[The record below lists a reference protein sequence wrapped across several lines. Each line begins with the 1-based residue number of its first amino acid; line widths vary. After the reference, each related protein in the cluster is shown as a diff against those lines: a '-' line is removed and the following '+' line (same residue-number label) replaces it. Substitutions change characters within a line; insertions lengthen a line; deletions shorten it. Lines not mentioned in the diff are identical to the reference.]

1 MIVVLSGILWLLR
14 FTVGA
19 CVFSFFNVVICR
31 LPAGE
36 SVVRGRSHCPSCGKI
51 LTAKEL
57 IPCVSYLWQRG
68 KCRGCGGKISGRYFW
83 VEFTGG
89 LLFVLCG
96 VSFGFGRSG
105 LLSLQGLLAFAYLG
119 ILTMVAWIDW
129 DTRTIYDRFHI
140 GIGLLGIASLWL
152 FPGHS
157 LADRLMGA
165 VVIAL
170 PMLALAF
177 LIEGA
182 FGGGDIKLMAVSGFL
197 LGWRAVVVAM
207 FLGLITGGV
216 YCIWMLVKKRLARGD
231 SFAFGPFLAIG
242 LGAAF
247 FWGDK
252 LADWY
257 LAFLWQ

>member
-1 MIVVLSGILWLLR
+1 MIAVLSGILWLLR
-14 FTVGA
+14 FAVGA
-19 CVFSFFNVVICR
+19 CVFSFFNVVIYR

-36 SVVRGRSHCPSCGKI
+36 SVVRGRSHCPSCKKI

-68 KCRGCGGKISGRYFW
+68 KCRGCGGKISGRYFL
-83 VEFTGG
+83 VELAGG
-89 LLFVLCG
+89 LLFILCG
-96 VSFGFGRSG
+96 ISFGFGVSG
-105 LLSLQGLLAFAYLG
+105 LVSLRGLLAFAYLG

-129 DTRTIYDRFHI
+129 DTRTIYNRFHI
-140 GIGLLGIASLWL
+140 GIALLGIAALRL
-152 FPGHS
+152 FPTRP
-157 LADRLMGA
+157 LTDRLLGTVA
-165 VVIAL
+165 IAL
-170 PMLALAF
+170 PMLALAL

-197 LGWRAVVVAM
+197 LGWRAVTVAM
-207 FLGLITGGV
+207 FIGLLTGGV
-216 YCIWMLVKKRLARGD
+216 YCIFMLAKKRLARGD

-257 LAFLWQ
+257 LALL